1 MERRQETQGAAGAI
15 ALFGALI
22 FIGLVACY
30 AAVSDYAQARASR
43 DWPAV
48 DGHVL
53 SGGDSVRYAWFA
65 EGRSHSGARVR
76 YWTATFNPS
85 GAAYQPGAKV
95 KVFVS
100 PDDGAVAVL
109 EPGGSP
115 ILFALVL
122 GFGGFLVFIGL
133 AGVIRLTMRLD
144 GLTQPRRRRASDY
157 APAE

>member
-1 MERRQETQGAAGAI
+1 M
-15 ALFGALI
+15 ALFGALVFTGMI
-22 FIGLVACY
+22 TCY

-43 DWPAV
+43 NWPV
-48 DGHVL
+48 VEGSVL
-53 SGGDSVRYAWFA
+53 SGGGVVRYAWFA
-65 EGRSHSGARVR
+65 DGRSHTGERVR
-76 YWTATFNPS
+76 YWTNAFNPS
-85 GAAYQPGAKV
+85 GAAYLPGAKT

-100 PDDGAVAVL
+100 PDDGAVGVL

-133 AGVIRLTMRLD
+133 AGVIRLTMKLD
-144 GLTQPRRRRASDY
+144 GLTAPRRRRASDL